1 MNKTIR
7 VYDPMNPIS
16 TAEAATAAPA
26 VLPHSRRKSTLNHKN
41 ASGGGISDRARM
53 KSLLVTF
60 KDVYLEYVL
69 VRLDKSLKRFYFSL
83 LSEHAETGQVSAFKN
98 NLKLVPHNK

>member
-1 MNKTIR
+1 MSLNKTIR
-7 VYDPMNPIS
+7 LYEPINPLS
-16 TAEAATAAPA
+16 PAEAATAAPA
-26 VLPHSRRKSTLNHKN
+26 GLPHSRRISTLNHKN

-60 KDVYLEYVL
+60 EDVYLEHVL

-83 LSEHAETGQVSAFKN
+83 
-98 NLKLVPHNK
+98 